1 MRRRR
6 STAADRGALE
16 LMKFR
21 IAGRERLLHA
31 KALSAYLSSANF
43 GFTSVRDEHAMLRA
57 NLVHIGRYTFAHVQ
71 LPPATLEWPRDELS
85 RSRVVVIVAEAPG
98 FTVASEGP
106 VIVREPS
113 WFVIPPGGAT
123 VTFEATMPTELVFI
137 SLDEDALSGGRQVD
151 FDRVGEQPPSEE
163 TLRPLTSFVKS
174 FCAIEADEPDG
185 VVSPLEDAACE
196 VARTLVATVVGEPVT
211 RPQLFDSVMRFILR
225 DYSSPRLSVA
235 GVAEALGVSVR
246 TVQSALSEH
255 GTTFSRELRAI
266 RLKAAADL
274 KNRNPG
280 LPLATVAQLTGFGT
294 RQSLHR
300 AQRDALS
307 R

>member
-1 MRRRR
+1 VI
-6 STAADRGALE
+6 AADRGALE

-21 IAGRERLLHA
+21 IAGRERLLGA

-43 GFTSVRDEHAMLRA
+43 GFTAVRDAHAVLQA

-85 RSRVVVIVAEAPG
+85 RNRIVMIAVEAPG
-98 FTVASEGP
+98 FTVASEGS
-106 VIVREPS
+106 VIARESS
-113 WFVIPPGGAT
+113 WFVIPPGGAS
-123 VTFEATMPTELVFI
+123 VTFEATVPTELIFI
-137 SLDEDALSGGRQVD
+137 SLDDDALSGERQVD
-151 FDRVGEQPPSEE
+151 FDRAGEEPPCEA

-174 FCAIEADEPDG
+174 LCAIEADQPDG

-225 DYSSPRLSVA
+225 DYASPRLSVA
-235 GVAEALGVSVR
+235 SVAEALGVSVR
-246 TVQSALSEH
+246 TVQSALSDH

-266 RLKAAADL
+266 RLKAAAEI
-274 KNRNPG
+274 KNRNPS
-280 LPLATVAQLTGFGT
+280 LPLATVAELTGFGT

-300 AQRDALS
+300 AQRDASS